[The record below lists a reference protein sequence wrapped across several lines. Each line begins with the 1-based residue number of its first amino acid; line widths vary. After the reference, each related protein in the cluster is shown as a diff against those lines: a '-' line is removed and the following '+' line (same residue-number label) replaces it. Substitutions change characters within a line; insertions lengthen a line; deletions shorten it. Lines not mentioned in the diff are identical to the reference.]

1 MDTKTSDKKYI
12 LLVEDDPSLQKACK
26 FKFETKGIDLRVIGD
41 GQEMK
46 DFIKQNT
53 KDLPAVVVLDLIL
66 PRVGGIEILN
76 EMHNTEEWKDIPVVI
91 LTNITQIIDLEHL
104 RQLGVKDYLIKTDIT
119 LDKAVDKILS
129 YYNNE

>member
-1 MDTKTSDKKYI
+1 MGTEISGKKHI
-12 LLVEDDPSLQKACK
+12 LLIEDDLSLQKACK
-26 FKFETKGIDLRVIGD
+26 LKFETKGIDLRVISD

-46 DFIKQNT
+46 DFVKQNA

-76 EMHNTEEWKDIPVVI
+76 EMHNTEGWKDLPVVV
-91 LTNITQIIDLEHL
+91 LTNITQIIDLGHL
-104 RQLGVKDYLIKTDIT
+104 RQLGVKDYLIKADIT

-129 YYNNE
+129 YYDNE